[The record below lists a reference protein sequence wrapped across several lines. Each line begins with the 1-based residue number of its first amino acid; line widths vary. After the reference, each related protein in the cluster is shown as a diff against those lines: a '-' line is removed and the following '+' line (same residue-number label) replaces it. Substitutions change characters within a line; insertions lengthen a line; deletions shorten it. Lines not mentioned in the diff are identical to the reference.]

1 MLIRRA
7 QVQDAPDLFLCA
19 VLAFRDYILQIDRT
33 PGPMLE
39 DYYEG
44 IKQHTTFVAEI
55 EDRIHGLILLK
66 DGEEGVMWIDVLAT
80 DPTKAGQGIGRA
92 LLTYAQEYMISLGK
106 TECRLYTHVAY
117 GRTLS
122 IYQRQG
128 FTIYNRVQEYGYDR
142 YYLKKGLKPQ

>member
-7 QVQDAPDLFLCA
+7 QVQDAPDLFLCT

-39 DYYEG
+39 DYYEA
-44 IKQHTTFVAEI
+44 IKHHPTFVAET
-55 EDRIHGLILLK
+55 EDGIHGFILLK
-66 DGEEGVMWIDVLAT
+66 DGEEGIMWIDVLAT
-80 DPTKAGQGIGRA
+80 NPKQAGQGIGRA
-92 LLTYAQEYMISLGK
+92 LLNYAQEYMMSLDK

-128 FTIYNRVQEYGYDR
+128 FSIYDRVQEYGYDR
-142 YYLKKGLKPQ
+142 YYLKKLLSS